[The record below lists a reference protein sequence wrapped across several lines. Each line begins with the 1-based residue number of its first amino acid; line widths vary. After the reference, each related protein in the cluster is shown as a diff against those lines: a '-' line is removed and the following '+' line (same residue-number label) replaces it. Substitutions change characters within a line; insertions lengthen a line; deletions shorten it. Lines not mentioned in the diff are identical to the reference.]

1 MKKFFVVFMAIMMIA
16 IMGCKD
22 ESAKYGTS
30 APYEISHYIDTSAP
44 YEISHYIDTISGQ
57 LILTT
62 VCNSNDNGE
71 LSVSTLSLG
80 KVDSTN
86 WSK

>member
-1 MKKFFVVFMAIMMIA
+1 MKKIIVVFMTIMMIA

-22 ESAKYGTS
+22 ESAIYYGN
-30 APYEISHYIDTSAP
+30 DTSAP
-44 YEISHYIDTISGQ
+44 YEISHYIYTISGQ

-62 VCNSNDNGE
+62 VCYSDDNSR

-80 KVDSTN
+80 QVNSTEFR
-86 WSK
+86 K

>member
-1 MKKFFVVFMAIMMIA
+1 MLAYEENSCCIYGYNDDC

-22 ESAKYGTS
+22 ESAIYYGNDTW
-30 APYEISHYIDTSAP
+30 APYEISHYI
-44 YEISHYIDTISGQ
+44 YTISRQ

-62 VCNSNDNGE
+62 VCYSDDNSR

-80 KVDSTN
+80 QVNSTEFR
-86 WSK
+86 K

>member
-1 MKKFFVVFMAIMMIA
+1 MKKIFVVFMAIMMIA
-16 IMGCKD
+16 IMGCEN
-22 ESAKYGTS
+22 ESAKYSMS
-30 APYEISHYIDTSAP
+30 APYEIN
-44 YEISHYIDTISGQ
+44 HYIDTISGQ

-80 KVDSTN
+80 KVDSTK
-86 WSK
+86 WSR

>member
-1 MKKFFVVFMAIMMIA
+1 MKKLFVVFTTLMMIA
-16 IMGCKD
+16 LFGCKD
-22 ESAKYGTS
+22 ESAKNGM
-30 APYEISHYIDTSAP
+30 SAP

-80 KVDSTN
+80 KVDSTK
-86 WSK
+86 WSR

>member
-1 MKKFFVVFMAIMMIA
+1 MKKLFVVFTALMMIA
-16 IMGCKD
+16 MLGCKD
-22 ESAKYGTS
+22 ESAKNGMS
-30 APYEISHYIDTSAP
+30 APYEISHYV
-44 YEISHYIDTISGQ
+44 DTISGQ

-80 KVDSTN
+80 KVDSTK
-86 WSK
+86 WSR

>member
-1 MKKFFVVFMAIMMIA
+1 MKIIFVVFMTIMMIA

-22 ESAKYGTS
+22 ESAIYYGN
-30 APYEISHYIDTSAP
+30 DTSAP

-62 VCNSNDNGE
+62 VCNSNDNGK

-80 KVDSTN
+80 QVDST
-86 WSK
+86 KIRK

>member
-1 MKKFFVVFMAIMMIA
+1 MIAYEEFFFVFMAIMMIA

-22 ESAKYGTS
+22 ELGKN
-30 APYEISHYIDTSAP
+30 DMSAP

-80 KVDSTN
+80 KVDSTK
-86 WSK
+86 WSR

>member
-1 MKKFFVVFMAIMMIA
+1 MKKILVVFMALFVLVLL
-16 IMGCKD
+16 GCKD
-22 ESAKYGTS
+22 ESTKYGM
-30 APYEISHYIDTSAP
+30 SAP

-62 VCNSNDNGE
+62 VCNSKDNGE

-80 KVDSTN
+80 KVDST
-86 WSK
+86 KME

>member
-30 APYEISHYIDTSAP
+30 APYEISHYIDT
-44 YEISHYIDTISGQ
+44 ISGQ

-71 LSVSTLSLG
+71 LSVSTLLLG

>member
-22 ESAKYGTS
+22 ESAIYGNG
-30 APYEISHYIDTSAP
+30 TSAP

-80 KVDSTN
+80 KVDSTK
-86 WSK
+86 WGR